1 MSKHGK
7 RYLEARK
14 VIDREKFYTLDEALE
29 LLPKVA
35 TAKFDESIELH
46 MILGIDPRKND
57 QQVRGNITLP
67 HGTGKTVRVLVFAKG
82 EKAKEAVEA
91 GADYAGSDE
100 LIQKIQSGWTD
111 FDIAIATPD
120 MMREIGRLGKV
131 LGPRGLMPSPK
142 SGTVTN
148 DIADAVNAF
157 KAGKIEV
164 RNDKTGNLHI
174 AVGKKSFEAAKLRE
188 NIVEALQQIEKMRP
202 SGAKGKFIKKVSLAP
217 TMGPGMKLNVSE
229 FLTEK

>member
-1 MSKHGK
+1 MPRHGK
-7 RYLEARK
+7 RYLEAK
-14 VIDREKFYTLDEALE
+14 KTIDREKFYTLDEALE
-29 LLPKVA
+29 ILPKIA

-46 MILGIDPRKND
+46 MVLGIDPRKND
-57 QQVRGNITLP
+57 QQVRGNISLP
-67 HGTGKTVRVLVFAKG
+67 HGTGKKVRILVFAKG
-82 EKAKEAVEA
+82 DKVKEALDA
-91 GADYAGSDE
+91 GADYAGSE
-100 LIQKIQSGWTD
+100 EFIQKIQGGWTD

-120 MMREIGRLGKV
+120 MMREIGRLGKI

-148 DIADAVNAF
+148 DVADAVKEF

-174 AVGKKSFEAAKLRE
+174 AVGKKSFDAVKLRE

-202 SGAKGKFIKKVSLAP
+202 SGAKGKFIRKVSLAP
-217 TMGPGMKLNVSE
+217 TMGPGLKLNVSE

>member
-7 RYLEARK
+7 RYLEAK
-14 VIDREKFYTLDEALE
+14 KLIDREKFYTLDEALE
-29 LLPKVA
+29 LIPKIA
-35 TAKFDESIELH
+35 NAKFDESIELH
-46 MILGIDPRKND
+46 MVLGIDPRKND
-57 QQVRGNITLP
+57 QQVRGNISLP
-67 HGTGKTVRVLVFAKG
+67 HGTGKKVRILVFAKG
-82 EKAKEAVEA
+82 EKVQEALDA

-100 LIQKIQSGWTD
+100 FIQKIQGGWTD

-120 MMREIGRLGKV
+120 MMREIGRLGKI

-148 DIADAVNAF
+148 DVADAVKAF

-164 RNDKTGNLHI
+164 RNDKTGNLHV
-174 AVGKKSFEAAKLRE
+174 AVGKKSFDSSKLKE
-188 NIVEALQQIEKMRP
+188 NIVEAIQQIEKMRP
-202 SGAKGKFIKKVSLAP
+202 SGAKGKFIRKVALAP
-217 TMGPGMKLNVSE
+217 TMGPGLKLNVSE

>member
-14 VIDREKFYTLDEALE
+14 TIDREKFYSLDEALE
-29 LLPKVA
+29 VLPKIA

-82 EKAKEAVEA
+82 EKVKEALDA

-100 LIQKIQSGWTD
+100 YIQKIQGGWTD

-148 DIADAVNAF
+148 DIADAVKAF

-174 AVGKKSFEAAKLRE
+174 AVGKKSFDVSKLKE

-202 SGAKGKFIKKVSLAP
+202 SGAKGKFIRKVALAP
-217 TMGPGMKLNVSE
+217 TMGPGLKLNVSE

>member
-1 MSKHGK
+1 MSKRGK

-14 VIDREKFYTLDEALE
+14 LIDREKFYTLDEALE

-57 QQVRGNITLP
+57 QQVRGNISLP
-67 HGTGKTVRVLVFAKG
+67 HGTGKTIRVLVFARG
-82 EKAKEAVEA
+82 EKVKEALDA

-100 LIQKIQSGWTD
+100 LIQKIQDGWTD
-111 FDIAIATPD
+111 FDVAIATPD

-142 SGTVTN
+142 SGTVTDDVAN
-148 DIADAVNAF
+148 AVKDF

-164 RNDKTGNLHI
+164 RNDKSGNLHF
-174 AVGKKSFEAAKLRE
+174 AVGKKSFDASKLKE
-188 NIVEALQQIEKMRP
+188 NIIEALQQIEKLRP
-202 SGAKGKFIKKVSLAP
+202 SGAKGKFIRKVAIAP

>member
-1 MSKHGK
+1 MSRHGK

-14 VIDREKFYTLDEALE
+14 LIDREKFYSLDEALE
-29 LLPKVA
+29 LLPKIA
-35 TAKFDESIELH
+35 TAKFDESVELH
-46 MILGIDPRKND
+46 IILGIDPRKSD
-57 QQVRGNITLP
+57 QQVRGNISLP
-67 HGTGKTVRVLVFAKG
+67 HGTGKNVRVLVFAKG
-82 EKAKEAVEA
+82 EKVKEALDA

-100 LIQKIQSGWTD
+100 LIQKINEGWTD
-111 FDIAIATPD
+111 FDVAIATPD

-142 SGTVTN
+142 GGTVTN
-148 DIADAVNAF
+148 DVADAVKEF

-164 RNDKTGNLHI
+164 RNDKTGNLHV
-174 AVGKKSFEAAKLRE
+174 AVGKKSFEPAKLKE

-202 SGAKGKFIKKVSLAP
+202 SAAKGKFIRKVSLAP
-217 TMGPGMKLNVSE
+217 TMGPGMKINVSE

>member
-1 MSKHGK
+1 MPRHGK
-7 RYLEARK
+7 RYLEAK
-14 VIDREKFYTLDEALE
+14 KTIDREKFYTLDEALE
-29 LLPKVA
+29 VLPKIA

-46 MILGIDPRKND
+46 MVLGIDPRKND
-57 QQVRGNITLP
+57 QQVRGNISLP
-67 HGTGKTVRVLVFAKG
+67 HGTGKKVRILVFTKG
-82 EKAKEAVEA
+82 DKVKEALDA
-91 GADYAGSDE
+91 GADYAGSE
-100 LIQKIQSGWTD
+100 EFIQKIQGGWTD

-120 MMREIGRLGKV
+120 MMREIGRLGKI

-148 DIADAVNAF
+148 DVADAVKEF

-174 AVGKKSFEAAKLRE
+174 AVGKKSFDAVKLRE

-202 SGAKGKFIKKVSLAP
+202 SGAKGKFIRKVSLAP
-217 TMGPGMKLNVSE
+217 TMGPGLKLNVSE

>member
-1 MSKHGK
+1 MSRHGK
-7 RYLEARK
+7 RYLEAK
-14 VIDREKFYTLDEALE
+14 KLIDREKFYTLDEALE
-29 LLPKVA
+29 IIPKLA

-46 MILGIDPRKND
+46 MVLGIDPRKND
-57 QQVRGNITLP
+57 QQVRGNISLP
-67 HGTGKTVRVLVFAKG
+67 HGTGKKVRVLVFAKG
-82 EKAKEAVEA
+82 DKVKEALDA

-100 LIQKIQSGWTD
+100 FIQKVQGGWTD
-111 FDIAIATPD
+111 FDVAIATPD
-120 MMREIGRLGKV
+120 MMREIGRLGKI

-148 DIADAVNAF
+148 DVADAVKDF

-174 AVGKKSFEAAKLRE
+174 AVGKKSFETDKLKE

-202 SGAKGKFIKKVSLAP
+202 SGAKGKFIRKVSLAP
-217 TMGPGMKLNVSE
+217 TMGPGLKLNVSE

>member
-1 MSKHGK
+1 MPRHGK
-7 RYLEARK
+7 RYLEAK
-14 VIDREKFYTLDEALE
+14 KTIDREKFYTLDEALE
-29 LLPKVA
+29 VLPKIA

-46 MILGIDPRKND
+46 MVLGIDPRKND
-57 QQVRGNITLP
+57 QQVRGNISLP
-67 HGTGKTVRVLVFAKG
+67 HGTGKKVRILVFAKG
-82 EKAKEAVEA
+82 DKVKEALEA

-100 LIQKIQSGWTD
+100 FIQKIQGGWTD

-120 MMREIGRLGKV
+120 MMREIGRLGKI

-148 DIADAVNAF
+148 DVADAVKEF

-174 AVGKKSFEAAKLRE
+174 AVGKKSFDAVKLRE

-202 SGAKGKFIKKVSLAP
+202 SGAKGKFIRKVSLAP
-217 TMGPGMKLNVSE
+217 TMGPGLKLNVSD

>member
-14 VIDREKFYTLDEALE
+14 IIDREKFYTLDEALE

-100 LIQKIQSGWTD
+100 LIQKIQGGWTD

-148 DIADAVNAF
+148 DVADAVKAF

>member
-1 MSKHGK
+1 MSRHGK

-14 VIDREKFYTLDEALE
+14 LIDREKFYTLDEALE
-29 LLPKVA
+29 IIPKLA

-46 MILGIDPRKND
+46 MVLGIDPRKND
-57 QQVRGNITLP
+57 QQVRGNISLP
-67 HGTGKTVRVLVFAKG
+67 HGTGKKVRVLVFAKG
-82 EKAKEAVEA
+82 DKVKEALDA

-100 LIQKIQSGWTD
+100 YIQKVQGGWTD
-111 FDIAIATPD
+111 FDVAIATPD
-120 MMREIGRLGKV
+120 MMREIGRLGKI

-148 DIADAVNAF
+148 DVADAVKDF

-174 AVGKKSFEAAKLRE
+174 AVGKKSFETDKLKE

-202 SGAKGKFIKKVSLAP
+202 SGAKGKFIRKVSLAP
-217 TMGPGMKLNVSE
+217 TMGPGLKLNVSE